1 MNKETIKTVAEKAAD
16 GVQKTSWPKW
26 VKVVA
31 TVAIAAAAALASLYL
46 TGCTVTPAQAAQLQA
61 IDAAI
66 HAYAPYIITV
76 EPLKK

>member
-1 MNKETIKTVAEKAAD
+1 MNKETIKNVAEKAAD

-61 IDAAI
+61 LDTLLHTA
-66 HAYAPYIITV
+66 APYVITI
-76 EPLKK
+76 EPIKK